1 MCDLYLT
8 EEAKER
14 IANLRESKGRGR
26 VYEQS
31 LICRAMSA
39 IIFEAD
45 GNYTRDKEEML
56 QALCV
61 LQQYNDLITELSKEN

>member
-8 EEAKER
+8 EDAKER
-14 IANLRESKGRGR
+14 IANLRESKGGGR

-39 IIFEAD
+39 IIFAAD
-45 GNYTRDKEEML
+45 SSGDDDKEEML
-56 QALCV
+56 HALCM